1 MAVGE
6 GRFVL
11 YTRIEPPLEAGDY
24 RLTARQVLAASGPDG
39 PLDEDDLRVAALPT
53 HFRVRAPRYQLPPD
67 QVLSTYPPAN
77 SEGAFGMRL
86 PQVVIKR
93 RTLPWERLL
102 SPTRRGTPWLALV
115 LVAEGE
121 AELRMNEKVAD
132 CVTPGVVLDGLP
144 DVEVGNTLVV
154 QRSVV
159 HRIFPTQLDVPLLAH
174 AREVDIHD
182 TELMM
187 GDDDGFLAVV
197 ISNRLPLPGKDA
209 RGDEAPVKYLACLV
223 NLEGQFDRLL
233 ERAPDPSPFTVRP
246 LVLANAVMSV
256 AASDHLAMGASPVSP
271 PAGVGPFLG
280 GLAVAGGL
288 AAAEEASAAEAALAA
303 AAIDGATVIRPR
315 TVTHDDVGTTG
326 TRSDWSRADVRAGSD
341 VYVDMARP
349 FSRADRFD
357 PSVVLDPTYRF
368 PVLLHWSFTS
378 TGSTTFRTLMEHLD
392 SGLLGTL
399 PEVPAG
405 EEPPRLEGRP
415 PLEIVETGHVGLVHR
430 TRRGD
435 EARIWYRGPF
445 VAHPTVDPPEGR
457 LALAHAADQLR
468 IVVPDGREDLSLA
481 GAFEIGRLMALA
493 RPSIVAALLRW
504 RQVHYQS
511 ARRQAIWDAQ
521 RPFLVA
527 LLGAALPERI
537 PVDFGVHLGRAL
549 AGAIAAR
556 PETFV
561 GAPRPLV
568 DAGRPLSVDAS
579 TIEALAAGYALPPA
593 VLRGDLPT
601 VLGRLRATAPEA
613 APIPSAVGIDRVT
626 GGNGRNGVKRT
637 ARTAATRAAERAAQL
652 ERDTLVAALDAQV
665 AQLAADTLAHEL
677 RAAAYARRG
686 RGATKAAA
694 AAAAPDAL
702 DRLIDA
708 LGGFAP
714 DDNDDA

>member
-6 GRFVL
+6 GKFVL
-11 YTRIEPPLEAGDY
+11 YSRIEPPLEAGDY
-24 RLTARQVLAASGPDG
+24 RLTARQELAASGPEG
-39 PLDEDDLRVAALPT
+39 ALDADDLKVAALPT
-53 HFRVRAPRYQLPPD
+53 HLRVRAPRFQLPPD

-77 SEGAFGMRL
+77 TEGAYGMRL
-86 PQVVIKR
+86 PQVVIRR

-121 AELRMNEKVAD
+121 AELKTNEKVAD
-132 CVTPGVVLDGLP
+132 CVSPGVALDGAP

-154 QRSVV
+154 RRSVV
-159 HRIFPTQLDVPLLAH
+159 HRIFPTQRDVPLLAH

-197 ISNRLPLPGKDA
+197 IANRLPLPGRDA
-209 RGDEAPVKYLACLV
+209 TGAEAPVKYLACLV
-223 NLEGQFDRLL
+223 NLEGQFERLL
-233 ERAPDPSPFTVRP
+233 ERAPEPVRFTRNP
-246 LVLANAVMSV
+246 LVLASAPLSV
-256 AASDHLAMGASPVSP
+256 AAYDHLSMGAVATGV
-271 PAGVGPFLG
+271 AGAGIAG
-280 GLAVAGGL
+280 VAGG
-288 AAAEEASAAEAALAA
+288 ARALDL
-303 AAIDGATVIRPR
+303 DGATVVAPR
-315 TVTHDDVGTTG
+315 TATHEAVAAADG
-326 TRSDWSRADVRAGSD
+326 RSQWTRADDTIRAGSD
-341 VYVDMARP
+341 VYLEMARP
-349 FSRADRFD
+349 FARADRID
-357 PSVVLDPTYRF
+357 LSALDPTYRF

-378 TGSTTFRTLMEHLD
+378 TGSTTFRTLMEGLD
-392 SGLLGTL
+392 SGLLGTV
-399 PEVPAG
+399 PELPAG
-405 EEPPRLEGRP
+405 AEPPRLEGRP
-415 PLEIVETGHVGLVHR
+415 PLEVVETGHVGLTHR

-435 EARIWYRGPF
+435 AARIWYRGPF
-445 VAHPTVDPPEGR
+445 VPHPTEDPPEGR

-504 RQVHYQS
+504 RQVHYQT

-521 RPFLVA
+521 RPFLTA

-556 PETFV
+556 PATFV
-561 GAPRPLV
+561 GAPRPTV
-568 DAGRPLSVDAS
+568 AAGRPLAIDAS
-579 TIEALAAGYALPPA
+579 VSQSLAQGYALPEA
-593 VLRGDLPT
+593 VLRGDLDA
-601 VLGRLRATAPEA
+601 VLGRLRATAPDA
-613 APIPSAVGIDRVT
+613 APIPANVRIDGVVRGDGRSA
-626 GGNGRNGVKRT
+626 
-637 ARTAATRAAERAAQL
+637 ARAAQH
-652 ERDTLVAALDAQV
+652 ERDALTAALEQEV
-665 AQLAADTLAHEL
+665 AQLAADALAPVL
-677 RAAAYARRG
+677 RGATRG
-686 RGATKAAA
+686 RGR

-714 DDNDDA
+714 EDSDDDDEGRPA

>member
-6 GRFVL
+6 GKFVL

-24 RLTARQVLAASGPDG
+24 RLTARQILAASGPEG
-39 PLDEDDLRVAALPT
+39 ALDEDDLRIAELPT
-53 HFRVRAPRYQLPPD
+53 HFRVRSPRFQLPPD

-77 SEGAFGMRL
+77 SEGAYGMRL

-121 AELRMNEKVAD
+121 AELKTNEKVAD
-132 CVTPGVVLDGLP
+132 CVSPGVVLDGAP
-144 DVEVGNTLVV
+144 DVEVGHTLVV
-154 QRSVV
+154 RRSVV
-159 HRIFPTQLDVPLLAH
+159 HKIFPTQLDVPLLAH

-197 ISNRLPLPGKDA
+197 IANRLPLPGKDA
-209 RGDEAPVKYLACLV
+209 RGNEAPVKYLACLV
-223 NLEGQFDRLL
+223 NLEGQFERLL
-233 ERAPDPSPFTVRP
+233 ERAPEPAPFTLHPFVVASAH
-246 LVLANAVMSV
+246 LSV
-256 AASDHLAMGASPVSP
+256 ASHDHLAMGASPIAP
-271 PAGVGPFLG
+271 PAGVGPFAG

-288 AAAEEASAAEAALAA
+288 APQSDAASAAAAAALA
-303 AAIDGATVIRPR
+303 GATVIAPR
-315 TVTHDDVGTTG
+315 TVTHDVVGTTG
-326 TRSDWSRADVRAGSD
+326 TRSEWSRADARAGSD
-341 VYVDMARP
+341 VYLERARP
-349 FSRADRFD
+349 FARADRLD
-357 PSVVLDPTYRF
+357 PSIVLDPTYRF

-378 TGSTTFRTLMEHLD
+378 TGSTTFRTLMENLD

-399 PEVPAG
+399 PELPAG
-405 EEPPRLEGRP
+405 TDPPRLEGRP

-445 VAHPTVDPPEGR
+445 VAHPTVDPPDGR

-527 LLGAALPERI
+527 LLGTALPERI

-561 GAPRPLV
+561 GDPRPLV
-568 DAGRPLSVDAS
+568 DAGRPLAVDAS
-579 TIEALAAGYALPPA
+579 VTEALATGYALPPA
-593 VLRGDLPT
+593 ALRGDLGT
-601 VLGRLRATAPEA
+601 VLGRLRDLKPDA
-613 APIPSAVGIDRVT
+613 APIPSRIDIDRVN
-626 GGNGRNGVKRT
+626 GGNGAPRGAKR
-637 ARTAATRAAERAAQL
+637 ARPTAAERALERAAQL
-652 ERDTLVAALDAQV
+652 ERDALVAALDQRV
-665 AQLAADTLAHEL
+665 ARLAADTLAHEL
-677 RAAAYARRG
+677 RAAKRGSRR
-686 RGATKAAA
+686 AAA
-694 AAAAPDAL
+694 AAATEPDAL

-714 DDNDDA
+714 DDTDDEG